1 MIFPLSTN
9 SPSPTPTAS
18 PLPESGEA
26 SWHWLTDLT
35 HYLDPTYLW
44 GAVGLGIVFIAIG
57 MMLSWIVRR
66 TLKTVIDHDPNERI
80 DRMTVSFIQ
89 HLGTFIMWIVLALI
103 FSHVVP
109 SLNKVTTSLLAGV
122 SIVSVV
128 VGFAAQST
136 LGNLVSGISLV
147 IYKPFRRGDRLQL
160 TTPTGVETGI
170 VEDLSLGYTVLRTF
184 DNRRIVL
191 SNGTIANQIMIN
203 LSSVDPRAMLSPT
216 ISIGYDSDIERAR
229 AIVLELAQGHDDVV
243 EVVGCPVVNLGGSS
257 VDLSL
262 RAWCADSSTAK
273 AVEYDLLE
281 QIKKR
286 FDEVGIEIPYAY
298 QNVIVSGAI
307 SARAEGESALPSG
320 GPMKR

>member
-229 AIVLELAQGHDDVV
+229 AVVMELAQGHDDVV

-307 SARAEGESALPSG
+307 SPRAEGESASPSG
-320 GPMKR
+320 GQMKR